1 MTVKNADKLL
11 KKLSIIGYNVP
22 EVHARTAIAVGLA
35 PVKAQAILLVPNNSG
50 ELRQSIT
57 QTIES
62 IPSGIRGT
70 LYTNKAYAPY
80 VEFGTGPKGAENHVG
95 ISPLASPTYTIQ
107 PWYIHESQIDSSI
120 AEQYHW
126 PFFDTPDGRFYECSG
141 QPAQPFMYPALK
153 NTEKIVTKK
162 IQEHLSK
169 KLREDVG
176 K

>member
-11 KKLSIIGYNVP
+11 KKISIIGYNVP

-57 QTIES
+57 QTVES
-62 IPSGIRGT
+62 IPSGVRGT
-70 LYTNKAYAPY
+70 LCTSKAYAPY
-80 VEFGTGPKGAENHVG
+80 IEFGAGPKGAESHSG
-95 ISPLASPTYTIQ
+95 TSPLVSPTYTMQ

-169 KLREDVG
+169 KIREDVG